1 MYDVSCGLN
10 PSLQY
15 QIDSNFLPDG
25 WRSYMARAV
34 KDKFGKPVINAGNYR
49 DPEVVEKVLES
60 GDVDIVGMGRG
71 LIAEP
76 NWVSKVQ
83 KRFSVNVSPVTL
95 AVRAT
100 ESASTARSAVPSTR
114 LFRRAISTRS

>member
-1 MYDVSCGLN
+1 
-10 PSLQY
+10 
-15 QIDSNFLPDG
+15 
-25 WRSYMARAV
+25 MARAV

-83 KRFSVNVSPVTL
+83 NGEEEILRKCISCNVGCVGQPNRRQPPDPLYRQPGCSG
-95 AVRAT
+95 
-100 ESASTARSAVPSTR
+100 
-114 LFRRAISTRS
+114 RAISTRS